1 MNGSRLKELRLQNRM
16 SQEHVAIEMHVVRQ
30 TISKWERDLSS
41 PSSDLLEKLS
51 ILLGASLDQLL
62 GMKEG
67 LASEHPVVSGLTEQ
81 SQPPKDN
88 CLDVKRKEE
97 MISGITS
104 YLDGMNEVG
113 VTFWHDLLMSIPVKE
128 RWMASTTKE
137 RIAELDA
144 IEAQREQDAAQAKER
159 AAKEAEEKAT
169 AKREQIYR
177 DYAGMFNAIKKV
189 KIPTRYDLSIGE
201 IEAIDFVCGEISRC
215 FPEYAYSVA
224 SKYFDYGFVK
234 GMRYATAR
242 AKKK

>member
-1 MNGSRLKELRLQNRM
+1 MNGSRLKELRLQKRM
-16 SQEHVAIEMHVVRQ
+16 SQEHVATEMHVVRQ

-67 LASEHPVVSGLTEQ
+67 LASEHPAVSGLTEQ

-104 YLDGMNEVG
+104 YLDGMNEAG
-113 VTFWHDLLMSIPVKE
+113 MTFWHDLLMSIPVKE

-137 RIAELDA
+137 HITELDA
-144 IEAQREQDAAQAKER
+144 ISAQYEKEEAQKKEMVE
-159 AAKEAEEKAT
+159 KEAQQKAD
-169 AKREQIYR
+169 AKREQIYH
-177 DYAGMFNAIKKV
+177 DYARMFNTIKKV
-189 KIPTRYDLSIGE
+189 EIPTRYDLTIGE
-201 IEAIDFVCGEISRC
+201 IEAIDSVCGGIRHY
-215 FPEYAYSVA
+215 FPEYALSVA
-224 SKYFDYGFVK
+224 CKYFKYGFVK
-234 GMRYATAR
+234 GIRYATAQS
-242 AKKK
+242 KKK